1 MTGAAWLGGISPSRK
16 TSSSAALGWRSPRS
30 PPLAIRPL
38 PKRKRCPAI
47 VSQFSPTVA
56 RRVAPPDRIASP
68 QGAVPSSRSLAVG
81 IDHPAPVDRRGLLR
95 IGGAVRAHGHQGR
108 GAPLVRAAKV

>member
-38 PKRKRCPAI
+38 PKKKDVPQLSHSFPPPWQC
-47 VSQFSPTVA
+47 SPLPRPRA
-56 RRVAPPDRIASP
+56 WGERSR
-68 QGAVPSSRSLAVG
+68 QAVHSAVG
-81 IDHPAPVDRRGLLR
+81 IDHATPAQRRGLLR
-95 IGGAVRAHGHQGR
+95 IDGAARAHGYPDR
-108 GAPLVRAAKV
+108 GALLVRTAKVG